1 MVTDQ
6 ILGLCEAGMVLR
18 QRGRLTDRDGNRIKQ
33 DFEDLWATS
42 VQHQI
47 DHLNGRMYFDN
58 LSRTKRDML
67 LKKWKKIKR

>member
-1 MVTDQ
+1 VTCLHST
-6 ILGLCEAGMVLR
+6 IISGACSR
-18 QRGRLTDRDGNRIKQ
+18 Q

-47 DHLNGRMYFDN
+47 DHLNGRIYADR

-67 LKKWKKIKR
+67 LRKARKNA